1 MKKEKKNMVCAVRLG
16 HNAEQWTNEKALDW
30 ARAGIQE
37 PVAPLLEDDLN
48 KVKDGEMDIEKI
60 CIGCISSNTEIVGQ
74 HPYSEGSLCRNC
86 VEKLKENIF
95 AFGDDGIHKYCAIC
109 SNPGEV
115 FICSKLVFKCILS
128 SLHSRTGWR
137 WRKEMDT

>member
-1 MKKEKKNMVCAVRLG
+1 MKK
-16 HNAEQWTNEKALDW
+16 HWT
-30 ARAGIQE
+30 GQE

-48 KVKDGEMDIEKI
+48 KVKDGEMDIQKI
-60 CIGCISSNTEIVGQ
+60 CLGCISSNTEIVGQ

-95 AFGDDGIHKYCAIC
+95 AFGDDGIYKYCAIC